1 MQVEAIST
9 LKPGLPL
16 EERRKKS
23 SWAMS
28 WQLSSLRW
36 RPVDGEPEPHH
47 EAEAGSLSPD
57 LSGSPRDTSAAEHR
71 VLWEPIE
78 EPSTVVWGGSGKASQ
93 GN

>member
-1 MQVEAIST
+1 MRAVRNMQVEAIST

-23 SWAMS
+23 SWAMN

-36 RPVDGEPEPHH
+36 PPVDGEPEPHH

-57 LSGSPRDTSAAEHR
+57 LSGSPRDASAAEHR
-71 VLWEPIE
+71 VLWEP
-78 EPSTVVWGGSGKASQ
+78 SQ
-93 GN
+93 QF